1 MARIKITVP
10 EKIIAKVN
18 LQVRITDINYGN
30 HLGNDSLVS
39 LLHEARAKW
48 LSSLG
53 YSEFDLEGVS
63 LIMNE
68 LVVNYHSES
77 FYADELEI
85 SIAMGEISRVAF
97 ELYYIVEAIR
107 NGEKTLIAKAK
118 TGMVCYDYENK
129 KTVSVPEKFSLQFIN
144 EI

>member
-1 MARIKITVP
+1 MARIKLTTP
-10 EKIIAKVN
+10 EKIIAKIN

-53 YSEFDLEGVS
+53 YSELNLEGVS

-68 LVVNYHSES
+68 LAVNYHSES

-85 SIAMGEISRVAF
+85 SLAIGEISKVAF

-107 NGEKTLIAKAK
+107 NEEKKLIAKAK
-118 TGMVCYDYENK
+118 TGMVCFDYRIK
-129 KTVSVPEKFSLQFIN
+129 KTVAIPEKFSSKFIAG
-144 EI
+144 I